1 MITDLKT
8 GDFVVVKETNKMLWG
23 TPPTF
28 PMGQILRFEG
38 NKFVVIRNFSV
49 LNNTTD
55 MKLTIKK
62 RHIRTSLDF
71 IDKLK
76 ETHPL
81 YKEYMRKV
89 QSVKQF

>member
-38 NKFVVIRNFSV
+38 NIVIIRNFSV
-49 LNNTTD
+49 LNDTTD

-62 RHIRTSLDF
+62 RHIRTSLDL
-71 IDKLK
+71 IDKLE